1 MEGNSAKGTKSKGA
15 KSKGAKSKGD
25 EDAKRNWTSVSMKIP
40 LLLQVRRTLK
50 TTTAQEM
57 GLTNQAEFLEMSVR
71 ELLGK
76 IEAKRFTHME
86 MADDTVSILDNR
98 VEPLGRII
106 RVVFSGEDAWCEYC
120 EERTCVHVQYV
131 WLIPEVRE
139 ALEKRGLTRPPS
151 RPPQTARDG
160 ALTP

>member
-1 MEGNSAKGTKSKGA
+1 MEGSSVKGA

-25 EDAKRNWTSVSMKIP
+25 EDANRNWTSVSMKIP
-40 LLLQVRRTLK
+40 LLLQVRRALR

-76 IEAKRFTHME
+76 IEAKRFTLME
-86 MADDTVSILDNR
+86 KVDDTVSILDNR

-120 EERTCVHVQYV
+120 EEYTCVHVQYV
-131 WLIPEVRE
+131 WLIPEVKE

-151 RPPQTARDG
+151 RPPRMEGGG
-160 ALTP
+160 AFTP